1 MPNDLVESRRDVPS
15 RFQQPR
21 RLVPQDGRNG
31 VADRLPKE
39 RPLAREQLIE
49 NRPEREKVAS
59 VIDENPSKLLG
70 RHIAHRPHHHPGLRV
85 PHDSRRARRIGRG
98 DGLDSLRHAEVED
111 LDVAVLRHEHVLRLQ
126 VAMDH
131 ALLVRRGKAVDD
143 LERVVERLPL
153 KDWSRIELLAQG
165 LALEKLHDRIG
176 DALVSSEV
184 VNRENVRMRKR
195 RDRLRFALEPRQRVG
210 IAGDG
215 RGQDLDR
222 DVPIELRVPRLPDLS
237 HPARAERREDLV
249 RPETRAPGEMGI
261 ESYI

>member
-70 RHIAHRPHHHPGLRV
+70 RHIADRPHHHPGLRV
-85 PHDSRRARRIGRG
+85 PHDSRRARQIGRG
-98 DGLDSLRHAEVED
+98 DGIDSLRHAEVED
-111 LDVAVLRHEHVLRLQ
+111 LDVAVLRHEHVFRLQ

-131 ALLVRRGKAVDD
+131 ALPVRRGKAVDG

-153 KDWSRIELLAQG
+153 KDWSRIELPAQG
-165 LALEKLHDRIG
+165 LALQKLHDGVR
-176 DALVSSEV
+176 DAVLVAEI
-184 VNRENVRMRKR
+184 VNREDVGMRKR
-195 RDRLRFALEPRQRVG
+195 RDGLRFALESRQCVG
-210 IAGDG
+210 IGGDG
-215 RGQDLDR
+215 LGRTLTATSR
-222 DVPIELRVPRLPDLS
+222 SSFSSR
-237 HPARAERREDLV
+237 AR
-249 RPETRAPGEMGI
+249 
-261 ESYI
+261 